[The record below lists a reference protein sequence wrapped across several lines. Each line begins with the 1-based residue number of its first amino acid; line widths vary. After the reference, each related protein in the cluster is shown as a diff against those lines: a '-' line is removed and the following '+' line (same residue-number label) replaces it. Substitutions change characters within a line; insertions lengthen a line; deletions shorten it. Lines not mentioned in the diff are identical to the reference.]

1 MFAKE
6 LTLVSKLRYFITA
19 IVKAVKESIKES
31 IKEFVMES
39 VMVFQTSLK
48 PGLIIIKDH

>member
-6 LTLVSKLRYFITA
+6 LTLMSKLRYFMTA
-19 IVKAVKESIKES
+19 IVKAVKESIKE
-31 IKEFVMES
+31 FAMES